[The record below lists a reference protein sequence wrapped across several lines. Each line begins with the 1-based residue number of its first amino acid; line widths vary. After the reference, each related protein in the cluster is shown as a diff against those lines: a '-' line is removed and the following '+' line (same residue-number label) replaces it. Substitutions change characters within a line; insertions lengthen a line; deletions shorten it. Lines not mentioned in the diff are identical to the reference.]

1 MQINSA
7 VKESYDNAKDHG
19 WHDSERSIGDL
30 ICLMHSELSEA
41 LEEHRNGHLPSEIY
55 FNDNKPN
62 KPEGIPVELAD
73 CIIRIFD
80 FCGLYGIDLE
90 TVLKQ
95 KMEYNRTRPYR
106 HGNKVV

>member
-1 MQINSA
+1 MDINTA
-7 VKESYDNAKDHG
+7 VKNSYTNAKDHG
-19 WHDSERSIGDL
+19 WHDEKRTIGDL

-41 LEEHRNGHLPSEIY
+41 LEEHRNGHAPTEIY
-55 FNDNKPN
+55 YNDTKPN

-73 CIIRIFD
+73 CVIRIFD

-90 TVLKQ
+90 SVLKQ